1 MGINFAPR
9 TRRIGSML
17 AEKFDMVLRDV
28 PGFIDMFRVFG
39 RTPREFFGF
48 VLDLGM
54 KPGQNGENG
63 PFDVLLRLQM
73 RVGNPLLPKIPIVSH
88 RKKGKATD
96 HRPIRTNE
104 AYY

>member
-1 MGINFAPR
+1 MGINFASR

-17 AEKFDMVLRDV
+17 AEKFDMLLRDV

-54 KPGQNGENG
+54 KPSQNGENG
-63 PFDVLLRLQM
+63 PFDVLLRLQV
-73 RVGNPLLPKIPIVSH
+73 RVCNSLLQKSQLS
-88 RKKGKATD
+88 ATEKEKSD
-96 HRPIRTNE
+96 RSAANTHNGS
-104 AYY
+104 AH